1 MRVVQIDLS
10 SVNIS
15 WSHNTGTEVLG
26 YEVYIRKTDTGNVT
40 SYDVLGA
47 TNVNL
52 VLTSLQVDTKYKIWL
67 VAYGEH
73 LPSLPTEP
81 IDIELNGMIP
91 SAANLSLNWT
101 KVCYLCLCMHAC

>member
-15 WSHNTGTEVLG
+15 WSHDTGTEVLG
-26 YEVYIRKTDTGNVT
+26 YEVYVCKADMGNVA
-40 SYDVLGA
+40 SHDVPGA

-52 VLTSLQVDTKYKIWL
+52 VLTSLQVNTEYKIWL

-73 LPSLPTEP
+73 LPSLATEP
-81 IDIELNGMIP
+81 INIELNGMIP
-91 SAANLSLNWT
+91 LATNLSLKWT
-101 KVCYLCLCMHAC
+101 KVCSLCLCMHAC